1 MKPDESP
8 TEKNIYIWNLRR
20 NCEIIYGVKNML
32 IELDSK
38 MPFYLKI
45 SKASAYEEIIYN
57 LVKKCFGKL
66 CDP

>member
-1 MKPDESP
+1 
-8 TEKNIYIWNLRR
+8 
-20 NCEIIYGVKNML
+20 ML

-45 SKASAYEEIIYN
+45 SKASAYEEMIYN
-57 LVKKCFGKL
+57 VVKKCFGKL